1 MYKKT
6 KWLKGIAYEVAFW
19 NNVYRWNHGFRALM
33 NWSNYGSV
41 IDLEL
46 FDANQFLIGIDHPQ
60 VLDVGCGMSYATGNH
75 VKREKILEPL
85 DIHYVDPLAWYFN
98 DILKRNNRNL
108 PAITFGMMEYLSS
121 FYPNH
126 NIDLVIIQNAL
137 DHSSNPVKGIV
148 EAINALR
155 MGGILYLNHHPNEAE
170 TEHYKGF
177 HQYNITV
184 KDEQLVIWN
193 KKENIIIND
202 LLHDFASIEVRR
214 NLETGHIIAIIKKTA
229 EVPDELYNKS
239 QDITELCESL
249 IHINRVSQNF
259 SHSLSFKLHYGL
271 FNTIQFFAQMLTY
284 DQRMKI
290 KKLIK
295 QQSPA

>member
-1 MYKKT
+1 M
-6 KWLKGIAYEVAFW
+6 
-19 NNVYRWNHGFRALM
+19 
-33 NWSNYGSV
+33 
-41 IDLEL
+41 
-46 FDANQFLIGIDHPQ
+46 
-60 VLDVGCGMSYATGNH
+60 
-75 VKREKILEPL
+75 